1 MYVVLPK
8 ILPPSKSSLS
18 GLFLKNFST
27 QKNSCIFELSEAMKP
42 TPATLGLIIPC
53 YNEETRLPGIAF
65 QNFLAKNPNTL
76 LIFVDDGS
84 QDNTLVV
91 LEQLR
96 SKFPDKVIVLAQ
108 GNNKG
113 KAEAVRRGVRHVL
126 SETSIAQL
134 GFLDADLATSLEE
147 GFRLCQQLGPS
158 KQFIFGSRIL
168 KLDNTIKR
176 KWYRFLIGRMVASV
190 ISKMLRL
197 PVYDTQ
203 CGCKMFSREWAAVAF
218 KAPFLSRWLFDVE
231 LFYRLLH
238 HFGKAEFTAKA
249 IETPLEQWIDQGDSK
264 ISWSYGIQMWW
275 DLFIIW
281 KHYNRA
287 NT

>member
-1 MYVVLPK
+1 M
-8 ILPPSKSSLS
+8 
-18 GLFLKNFST
+18 N
-27 QKNSCIFELSEAMKP
+27 P

-53 YNEETRLPGIAF
+53 YNEQIRLPVVAF
-65 QNFLAKNPNTL
+65 QNFLSQNPGTL
-76 LIFVDDGS
+76 LVFVDDGS
-84 QDNTLVV
+84 QDETLLV

-96 SKFPDKVIVLAQ
+96 SEFPKKVLVLAQ
-108 GNNKG
+108 DSNQG
-113 KAEAVRRGVRHVL
+113 KAEAVRRGVQYIL
-126 SETSIAQL
+126 SDTTITRL

-147 GFRLCQQLGPS
+147 GHRLGQQLS
-158 KQFIFGSRIL
+158 LTKQFIFGSRIL

-203 CGCKMFSREWAAVAF
+203 CGCKMFSREWAVVAF
-218 KAPFLSRWLFDVE
+218 KTPFLSRWLFDVE
-231 LFYRLLH
+231 VFYRLLH
-238 HFGKAEFTAKA
+238 HYGKAEFTAKA

-281 KHYNRA
+281 KHYNRLS
-287 NT
+287 T